1 MINKDFV
8 IEEDILNII
17 NKTKNLWSEVKNK
30 NIFLSGGTGFFGTWI
45 LKSFSL
51 ANKNFNLNSKIF
63 VLTRNIEEH
72 KKIHPDLHNIE
83 SINFI
88 QGDIRNFIFPKKKFQ
103 FIIHGATTNARE
115 TYNKQDP
122 LIKYDT
128 IVNGT
133 KRILNFASQCKC
145 EKFLLISSGA
155 CYGKVPNNL
164 KKISEDYIGGPL
176 TTDQNFDHSVLGEA
190 KRAAEVLTNIYSH
203 KFNIQTKIAR
213 CFTFVGPLMP
223 LDIHYAIGNFL
234 SDAVLGKL
242 INIKGDGKQIRSY
255 MYISDLVIW
264 LFNILFRGENN
275 SIYNVGSENG
285 LSIYDLAKN
294 ISKLSSVKIDIK
306 VNNQNKN
313 IKNYLY
319 IPSTDK
325 IKKELN
331 MIEETNL
338 EEAIKKT
345 LNHINANK
353 KFYNI

>member
-1 MINKDFV
+1 MNNKDFV
-8 IEEDILNII
+8 IEEDLLNII
-17 NKTKNLWSEVKNK
+17 NKTKHLWPEIKNK

-51 ANKNFNLNSKIF
+51 ANKNFNLNTEIF
-63 VLTRNIEEH
+63 VLTRDVEQH
-72 KKIHPDLHNIE
+72 KKIHPELHNIE

-88 QGDIRNFIFPKKKFQ
+88 QGDIRNFRFPKKSFK

-115 TYNKQDP
+115 TYYKQDP

-133 KRILNFASQCKC
+133 ERILDFASQCKC

-164 KKISEDYIGGPL
+164 KKIPENYEGGPF
-176 TTDQNFDHSVLGEA
+176 TTDPNFDHSVLGEA
-190 KRAAEVLTNIYSH
+190 KRTAEVLTNIYSH

-213 CFTFVGPLMP
+213 CFTFVGPYMP

-264 LFNILFRGENN
+264 LLNILLRGKNN
-275 SIYNVGSENG
+275 SIYNVGSEKG
-285 LSIYDLAKN
+285 LSIYNLAKN
-294 ISKLSSVKIDIK
+294 ISKLSSIKMGIK
-306 VNNQNKN
+306 VKNKN
-313 IKNYLY
+313 INTKNHLY

-331 MIEETNL
+331 MIEEINL

-345 LNHINANK
+345 FNHINANK
-353 KFYNI
+353 KLYNI